1 MQRTHIN
8 LSTPSLILAGLI
20 IAFSTAMLINSAIAQ
35 ENSETTNASEKRPE
49 IFCHDQV
56 FVKRITRIDID
67 FNKNARTFFEI
78 SPNSFIAE
86 KDDIDLVS
94 FQDIL
99 QNLPSDRWKTPQAI
113 WPIQSV
119 KVNIKVNGISAC
131 KVIYTQNK
139 LYTQYKEL
147 NGFIMQPISIT
158 TFHNLNKILF
168 SQTTV

>member
-8 LSTPSLILAGLI
+8 LSNPFLMLTVVIV
-20 IAFSTAMLINSAIAQ
+20 AFSTAMFINTAIAQ
-35 ENSETTNASEKRPE
+35 ETSETENASEKRPE

-56 FVKRITRIDID
+56 FAQRVTRVDID
-67 FNKNARTFFEI
+67 FDKNARTFFEI
-78 SPNSFIAE
+78 SPSSFMSE

-99 QNLPSDRWKTPQAI
+99 QNLPSDRWKTPQTI

-158 TFHNLNKILF
+158 TFQKLNKILF